1 MGEPKTAHDIIL
13 ASIKAEEEGV
23 TVNWKQTLLQYH
35 EAAVQEIKRLNDETA
50 SSDPNHEAAMQEIKR
65 LNDELERSQ
74 EAFANLELI
83 DETASSDPM

>member
-1 MGEPKTAHDIIL
+1 MSEPRSAQQIIM
-13 ASIKAEEEGV
+13 ASISAEEEGV
-23 TVNWKQTLLQYH
+23 NVNWKQTLLQYH

-74 EAFANLELI
+74 EACANLKLI